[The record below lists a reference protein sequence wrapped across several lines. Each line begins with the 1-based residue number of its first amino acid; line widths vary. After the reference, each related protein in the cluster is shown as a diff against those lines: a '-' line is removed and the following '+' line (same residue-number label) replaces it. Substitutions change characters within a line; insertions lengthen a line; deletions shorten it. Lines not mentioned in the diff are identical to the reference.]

1 MSTDY
6 ELMTHTNKKDGEK
19 FQERDEIAG
28 FKLKSSINTGG
39 YRIQVIEKKLM
50 LKFQL
55 FPSLFLILFLKIIN
69 IIVI

>member
-1 MSTDY
+1 MLEAVMSTDY

-39 YRIQVIEKKLM
+39 YRIQVIKRKLR
-50 LKFQL
+50 
-55 FPSLFLILFLKIIN
+55 IW
-69 IIVI
+69 